1 MQMEN
6 SPNTT
11 ILKFA
16 LGGHNKK
23 IHTHPV
29 SPFLK
34 KKKKR
39 GINMTSMSLMNIKC
53 E

>member
-34 KKKKR
+34 KKKKKR
-39 GINMTSMSLMNIKC
+39 YKHDIHVIDEYQM
-53 E
+53 